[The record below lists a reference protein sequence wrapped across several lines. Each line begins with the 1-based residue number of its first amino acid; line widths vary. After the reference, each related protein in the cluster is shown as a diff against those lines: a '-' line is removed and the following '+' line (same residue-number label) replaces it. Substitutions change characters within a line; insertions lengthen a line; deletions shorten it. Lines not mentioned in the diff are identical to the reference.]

1 MASTAAWLI
10 VSGFVFLVLGFVLRT
25 VMMMRSSDAAHP
37 TASAL
42 HGRELLRQYRRH
54 FPRSPTPLLARW
66 NLSAEAIDRSRTNPP
81 GLPKA

>member
-66 NLSAEAIDRSRTNPP
+66 CLIGGTVLLLAGISVEAAR
-81 GLPKA
+81 